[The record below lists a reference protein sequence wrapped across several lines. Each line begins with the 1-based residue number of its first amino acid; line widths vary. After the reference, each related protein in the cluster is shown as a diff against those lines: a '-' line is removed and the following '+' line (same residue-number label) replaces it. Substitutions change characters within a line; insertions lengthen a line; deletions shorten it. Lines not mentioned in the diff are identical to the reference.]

1 MKKLLVMA
9 LCALVL
15 VGCNTNR
22 TLSYEEVAIKDLSE
36 SDQEFYEQAQV
47 DNGVY
52 LFFNTSE
59 DKLIIYFNASHENQE
74 DYAAEFANFDVE
86 GDGDTLRIMYDK
98 DQDKGESKTFQEQTL
113 YEVQLDKEY
122 ETIELFENGDIAAFS
137 SVFS

>member
-1 MKKLLVMA
+1 MKKLLIMA

-22 TLSYEEVAIKDLSE
+22 TLSYEEVAIKDLSK

>member
-22 TLSYEEVAIKDLSE
+22 TLSYEEVAIKDLSK

-86 GDGDTLRIMYDK
+86 GDGDTLRILYDK
-98 DQDKGESKTFQEQTL
+98 DQDKGQSKTFQEQTL
-113 YEVQLDKEY
+113 YEIQLDKEY
-122 ETIELFENGDIAAFS
+122 ETIELFENGDIAAFT

>member
-22 TLSYEEVAIKDLSE
+22 TLSYEEVAIKDLSK

-59 DKLIIYFNASHENQE
+59 DKLIIYFNASRENQE
-74 DYAAEFANFDVE
+74 DYAAEVENFDVE
-86 GDGDTLRIMYDK
+86 GDGDTLRILYDK
-98 DQDKGESKTFQEQTL
+98 DQDKGQSKTFQEQTL
-113 YEVQLDKEY
+113 YEIQLDKEY
-122 ETIELFENGDIAAFS
+122 ETIELFENGDIAAFT